1 MVTALEIKNFT
12 QGEFYQSLF
21 DRLQTRLPIVHFS
34 EDDMQ
39 MYNIFAKMINN
50 STLSLHELININDQ
64 ESLLKYGKARVLNEI
79 NTNEDFLEGYEAG
92 QDDIPETISY
102 SYSKLILLQMMLEY
116 FYLKNNKKEEFL
128 IFLKKQ
134 KIPSPKKFLN
144 ELLFIFEKSKNE

>member
-1 MVTALEIKNFT
+1 M
-12 QGEFYQSLF
+12 
-21 DRLQTRLPIVHFS
+21 
-34 EDDMQ
+34 
-39 MYNIFAKMINN
+39 
-50 STLSLHELININDQ
+50 
-64 ESLLKYGKARVLNEI
+64 
-79 NTNEDFLEGYEAG
+79 EGYEAG

-102 SYSKLILLQMMLEY
+102 SYSKLILLQMVLEY